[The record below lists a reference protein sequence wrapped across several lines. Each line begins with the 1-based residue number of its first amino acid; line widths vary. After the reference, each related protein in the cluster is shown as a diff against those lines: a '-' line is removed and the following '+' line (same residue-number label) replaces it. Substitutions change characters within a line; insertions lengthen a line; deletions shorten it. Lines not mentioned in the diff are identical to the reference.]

1 MSTASLATLLPRLRH
16 AATRLA
22 DLALPPQCLACSL
35 PVGRQGAMCGPCW
48 SAIHFISRPYC
59 EVSGLPFA
67 FEAGGVSV
75 RPDVAANPPPYAMAR
90 SVMQYNDA
98 SAALVLRFK
107 YADRMEAAPAFAA
120 WMVRAGGDV
129 LAGADLVLPVPLH
142 RRRLFTR
149 RYNQSAE
156 LARLIAAQSGLGFT
170 PELLTRVR
178 ATRPQVG
185 LSGDARRRNV
195 AGAFAVPKGI
205 AARVRGKT
213 IVLVDDVLTTG
224 ATIEAC
230 ARVLDAAGAA
240 GIRVLTLARVVQA
253 VTVSV

>member
-1 MSTASLATLLPRLRH
+1 MIHATLQTIAARARH
-16 AATRLA
+16 AASRVA
-22 DLALPPQCLACSL
+22 DLALPPQCLSCGL
-35 PVGRQGAMCGPCW
+35 PVSRQGGLCGPCW
-48 SAIHFISRPYC
+48 SGIDFISRPFC

-67 FEAGGVSV
+67 FDPGGLMV
-75 RPDVAANPPPYAMAR
+75 RPDVATNPPPYAKAR

-107 YADRMEAAPAFAA
+107 YADRMEAAPAFAG
-120 WMVRAGGDV
+120 WMVRAGAEV

-156 LARLIAAQSGLGFT
+156 LARLIAAGTGLGFA

-195 AGAFAVPKGI
+195 AGAFAVPSRL
-205 AARVRGKT
+205 ASRVRGKT
-213 IVLVDDVLTTG
+213 IVLVDDVMTTG
-224 ATIEAC
+224 ATIDAC
-230 ARVLDAAGAA
+230 ARVLAAAGATEL
-240 GIRVLTLARVVQA
+240 RVLTLARVVQS